1 MKKRSFIALFL
12 LLALLVPSAAFAE
25 GFGIYEWSA
34 SGSGMGEAYMFGEED
49 PAVLAYNPA
58 AITRLNGRY
67 LSLGASFFDPFYR
80 TEFHNFGP
88 LNAMHAGNNLW
99 ENEYSPEVA
108 PYLYYVDKAGKNSW
122 WGVALFSRYG
132 NNLDYDNLWP
142 GRYDTVY
149 SGIKGFTVQPTY
161 AWRFGK
167 DNKWSAA
174 VGLDINYVNLRMK
187 SDKPSGTMYGSIG
200 SNLDGTSYAVG
211 GVVAIN
217 YDFNPNTSAALVYRS
232 RIKHDMDADV
242 DISTL
247 IPLVGNFTTQAHG
260 SVTLPDSL
268 TFGVSH
274 KFNEGRTRV
283 EADIVWTNWATY
295 DSLNLNFDKNP
306 LGANLEKVSSV
317 KNWEAAWRFNL
328 GIEHKLSDKWSI
340 LLGYVWDQ
348 SPVPDE
354 YMDFTVPTGDR
365 HRGSIGFKYRP
376 AENHELS
383 FAYTAIVPAERTV
396 HSNLPY
402 PATGA
407 DFGSATTKDGLT
419 QVVALGYTI
428 KLK

>member
-1 MKKRSFIALFL
+1 MKKRSFVALFL

-80 TEFHNFGP
+80 SEFHNVGGQ
-88 LNAMHAGNNLW
+88 AGNTQLW

-142 GRYDTVY
+142 GRYDTLY

-174 VGLDINYVNLRMK
+174 VGLDINMVNLKMK
-187 SDKPSGTMYGSIG
+187 GASPILVNPKNPLSYIG
-200 SNLDGTSYAVG
+200 DVNSNVDGTSFGIG
-211 GVVAIN
+211 GVLAIN
-217 YDFNPNTSAALVYRS
+217 YDFNPNTSAALVYRT
-232 RIKHDMDADV
+232 RIKHDMDADA
-242 DISTL
+242 DFSSIIPNPKFNFSTK
-247 IPLVGNFTTQAHG
+247 AHG

-268 TFGVSH
+268 TFGISH

-283 EADIVWTNWATY
+283 EADVVWTNWATY
-295 DSLNLNFDKNP
+295 DSLNLSFDPNP
-306 LGANLEKVSSV
+306 LVANKNAV
-317 KNWEAAWRFNL
+317 KEWEAVWRFNL
-328 GIEHKLSDKWSI
+328 GIEHRLSDKWSI

-376 AENHELS
+376 AENQELS

-396 HSNLPY
+396 YSKVGGL
-402 PATGA
+402 
-407 DFGSATTKDGLT
+407 DFTDATTKDGLT
-419 QVVALGYTI
+419 QVIALGYTI